1 MKVKFKSASLKV
13 PTAVKKALAGN
24 VKAKAVFEDMPP
36 SHRNEYVKWISEAKK
51 EETKQRRIEQL
62 IPKLLAKA

>member
-1 MKVKFKSASLKV
+1 MPS
-13 PTAVKKALAGN
+13 AVKKTLAKN
-24 VKAKAVFEDMPP
+24 AVAKAVFEKMPP

-51 EETKQRRIEQL
+51 EETMQGRLDQL

>member
-1 MKVKFKSASLKV
+1 MSARIKSKALPV
-13 PTAVKKALAGN
+13 PPAVKKALAGN
-24 VKAKAVFEDMPP
+24 ATAKAVFEKMPP

-51 EETKQRRIEQL
+51 DETMQRRLDQL